1 MKLSALAAA
10 WLGGI
15 ALAHHWYDY
24 PAAALPLLLLAAL
37 LLSLALLCRAA
48 KIAAWPPILLSVC
61 LLGMWRFEA
70 SQTLPPH
77 LPTEWDSR
85 THVEGRIVNDPELTA
100 TRVKFTLDT
109 KAFANPGRQADME
122 WKAGNAR
129 LIVYAHPPGELPS
142 DRGLPYYQFG
152 DTVQLTGTLQRPEP
166 IEGFDYPAYLESKGI
181 RGVFWAESAAIIAD
195 EGRQE
200 GRAITGASV
209 HAGIRKSIYGL
220 RRALADGLEQS
231 LPARE
236 AALAQALSLGL
247 RGQLS
252 EELVEDFRR
261 SGTSHLLAIS
271 GLHLGILLV
280 LTLGA
285 LQWALGRH
293 TVIPVVLALA
303 ILWVYVVISGAPASV
318 VRAAIM
324 GSVYLVAIGLGRPRE
339 SLLPALALSA
349 VIMTAMSPEVATQIP
364 FQLSFAAMAG
374 IVLALPWQETVSRRI
389 AAGMEQARWMWARLL
404 GPGLGWLASGVIVS
418 GAATLATFPLVALH
432 FGQLPLLGIPTTILA
447 TPLLPFALVGG
458 LASAA
463 AGAVHPLPGQLT
475 GFTGSIPLSALAGMV
490 ELAPKWTVDVDA
502 GGPALAWIWYGLL
515 LGALVMSDTKHYRTR
530 VLGRLNREI
539 ISMGQSPVAVWGE
552 TAQRTYPALAGVGL
566 ILLAGIFYLA
576 IDAGEGSDGRLHV
589 YFLDVG
595 QGDSALIVTPGGKRV
610 LVDGGPEFGGATRA
624 LSNHLPRWDR
634 RLDLVAATHLDVDHS
649 RGLLRVLETYRPRL
663 VVAGIPDS
671 GSHLYPQWRRAL
683 VEGGLQVQH
692 LRAGQV
698 LTLEVGVFLEVL
710 HPPAAPLRGPAW
722 DSNNNSLVL
731 RLTYGEMSFL
741 LTGDIEEE
749 AERYLIRNGGEVK
762 SDVLKAGHHGSN
774 SSTTGTFLGA
784 VQPRWVVISAGADN
798 QYGHPHPA
806 VLNRL
811 NEAVGGENV
820 YSTAAQG
827 TIHFRT
833 DGEQLW
839 VETYRR

>member
-10 WLGGI
+10 WLGGM

-70 SQTLPPH
+70 SQALPPH
-77 LPTEWDSR
+77 LPAEWDSR
-85 THVEGRIVNDPELTA
+85 THVEGRIVNDPELTT

-109 KAFANPGRQADME
+109 KAFASPGRQADME

-195 EGRQE
+195 EGRRE
-200 GRAITGASV
+200 GRSLTGANV

-220 RRALADGLEQS
+220 RRVLADGLEQS

-236 AALAQALSLGL
+236 AALAQALLLGL

-303 ILWVYVVISGAPASV
+303 ILWVYVVISGASASV
-318 VRAAIM
+318 IRAAIM
-324 GSVYLVAIGLGRPRE
+324 GSVYLAAIGLGRPRE

-349 VIMTAMSPEVATQIP
+349 VIMTAVSPEVATQIS

-374 IVLALPWQETVSRRI
+374 IVLALPWQETASRSI

-404 GPGLGWLASGVIVS
+404 GRGWDGWRPGLSS
-418 GAATLATFPLVALH
+418 
-432 FGQLPLLGIPTTILA
+432 
-447 TPLLPFALVGG
+447 
-458 LASAA
+458 
-463 AGAVHPLPGQLT
+463 PGQ
-475 GFTGSIPLSALAGMV
+475 P
-490 ELAPKWTVDVDA
+490 PWQ
-502 GGPALAWIWYGLL
+502 P
-515 LGALVMSDTKHYRTR
+515 
-530 VLGRLNREI
+530 
-539 ISMGQSPVAVWGE
+539 SPW
-552 TAQRTYPALAGVGL
+552 
-566 ILLAGIFYLA
+566 
-576 IDAGEGSDGRLHV
+576 
-589 YFLDVG
+589 
-595 QGDSALIVTPGGKRV
+595 
-610 LVDGGPEFGGATRA
+610 
-624 LSNHLPRWDR
+624 
-634 RLDLVAATHLDVDHS
+634 
-649 RGLLRVLETYRPRL
+649 
-663 VVAGIPDS
+663 
-671 GSHLYPQWRRAL
+671 
-683 VEGGLQVQH
+683 
-692 LRAGQV
+692 
-698 LTLEVGVFLEVL
+698 
-710 HPPAAPLRGPAW
+710 
-722 DSNNNSLVL
+722 
-731 RLTYGEMSFL
+731 
-741 LTGDIEEE
+741 
-749 AERYLIRNGGEVK
+749 
-762 SDVLKAGHHGSN
+762 
-774 SSTTGTFLGA
+774 
-784 VQPRWVVISAGADN
+784 
-798 QYGHPHPA
+798 
-806 VLNRL
+806 
-811 NEAVGGENV
+811 
-820 YSTAAQG
+820 
-827 TIHFRT
+827 
-833 DGEQLW
+833 
-839 VETYRR
+839 